1 MSSIDLFN
9 QAHAKREE
17 AQRCR
22 QHAAELSGAG
32 ANLGGSLGPVAS
44 GFGPQTWLGPNA
56 TRVGRL
62 LDECFS
68 ALQTATGSI
77 NGDAHSMFQKA
88 RWLEEQAEV
97 LESNARAAARAEAEA
112 EAARHRA
119 IAEAAAVQARAA
131 QAAADAAQAAAQA
144 AAQSAVPGSPNAAP
158 SPASP
163 AVVIGPVTIVPHA
176 ETPPAANADPVDDY
190 SGWY

>member
-1 MSSIDLFN
+1 MPPTGRG
-9 QAHAKREE
+9 A
-17 AQRCR
+17 
-22 QHAAELSGAG
+22 SGAS

-77 NGDAHSMFQKA
+77 NGDAQSLFQKA

-119 IAEAAAVQARAA
+119 IAEAAAAQARAT
-131 QAAADAAQAAAQA
+131 QAAEDAAQAAAQA
-144 AAQSAVPGSPNAAP
+144 AQQNAVPVSPSA
-158 SPASP
+158 SASP
-163 AVVIGPVTIVPHA
+163 AVVIGPVTTVPA
-176 ETPPAANADPVDDY
+176 AQTPPAANSDPVDDY

>member
-1 MSSIDLFN
+1 MGSIDLFN

-22 QHAAELSGAG
+22 QQAAELSGAG
-32 ANLGGSLGPVAS
+32 ANLGGSLGTVAS

-68 ALQTATGSI
+68 VLQTATGSI
-77 NGDAHSMFQKA
+77 HGDAQSMFQKA

-119 IAEAAAVQARAA
+119 IAEAAAAQTQAV
-131 QAAADAAQAAAQA
+131 QAAAAAAQA
-144 AAQSAVPGSPNAAP
+144 AQTAVPVSPNAA
-158 SPASP
+158 ASP
-163 AVVIGPVTIVPHA
+163 AVVIGPVETVPPA
-176 ETPPAANADPVDDY
+176 ETPPAASANPVDDY
-190 SGWY
+190 IGWY